1 MATTRK
7 TPVKKTQK
15 ERRKDP
21 VKKTYKKVVTK
32 KSGKTKTKTISAKKY
47 ERKLGKAIK
56 KGKAIRNVKS
66 TTTKTP
72 LRGNNIT
79 TRTQIVSKTNKRGKT
94 KSFVGQSTK
103 KATKYEVASQI
114 AANDKGIRRKL
125 QRVERAK
132 AAKAMG
138 KQKK

>member
-7 TPVKKTQK
+7 TPVKKT
-15 ERRKDP
+15 P

-114 AANDKGIRRKL
+114 AANDKADRLKL
-125 QRVERAK
+125 QRVKRANPGT
-132 AAKAMG
+132 AKAMG